1 MIALT
6 LAEIA
11 SAVGGELVSGAP
23 EHVVDGS
30 VETDS
35 RLVVPG
41 SVFFALLGEE
51 TDGHRFVPN
60 AVQAGAALVITERT
74 VEISEDAETAQIVV
88 ADGYAALA
96 ALAHEVVARVRASS
110 ADRVDAEGRPAQ
122 LKVVGITGSNGKT
135 STKNMLRTILE
146 QHGETVAPQGSFNN
160 HVGAPISMLRIT
172 HDTRYLVVEMG
183 ASGVG
188 HIAKLV
194 SIAEPDVGVVLKVGL
209 AHAGEFG
216 GIEATQRAKS
226 EMVIDLPSTATALL
240 NVDDDRVA
248 SMRDLTAAHVVGFG
262 TSADADYRIT
272 GIETDRSGTRF
283 TLTAPGVPHTGDES
297 ADRDRSADPAQPG
310 GTDRLPETVDVRL
323 VILGEHHAMNAS
335 AALTVAHLWGVP
347 LATGAEALASMTR
360 AERWRMELLQ
370 GGPEGVTVI
379 NDAYNASPDSTAAA
393 LRTLAQ
399 IVRPGERT
407 VAVLGEMAELGEYST
422 EEHDR
427 IGRLVVRLGIG
438 QLVVVGRGAMPIH
451 QAATL
456 EGSWDGES
464 VFIEDVD
471 DAVHQ
476 LQDMLRPGDVVLVK
490 SSKSAELR
498 FLGDR
503 LGGVPE

>member
-11 SAVGGELVSGAP
+11 TAVGGELIGGAQATDVAEP
-23 EHVVDGS
+23 GDLVVEGS

-35 RLVVPG
+35 RLVRPG
-41 SVFFALLGEE
+41 SVFFALPGEV
-51 TDGHRFVPN
+51 TDGRRFVP
-60 AVQAGAALVITERT
+60 AATEAGAALVITPERVDT
-74 VEISEDAETAQIVV
+74 TAPQIVV

-96 ALAHEVVARVRASS
+96 ALAHEVVTRVRMAS
-110 ADRVDAEGRPAQ
+110 ADRVDAEGRPAP
-122 LKVVGITGSNGKT
+122 LRVVGITGSNGKT

-160 HVGAPISMLRIT
+160 HVGAPISMLRVT
-172 HDTRYLVVEMG
+172 HDTRFLVVEMG

-188 HIAKLV
+188 HIAALV
-194 SIAEPDVGVVLKVGL
+194 RIAEPDVGVVLKVGL

-226 EMVIDLPSTATALL
+226 EMVTDLPASATALL

-248 SMRDLTAAHVVGFG
+248 SMRELTAAQVVGFG
-262 TSADADYRIT
+262 TSADAHYRIT

-283 TLTAPGVPHTGDES
+283 TLTAPPVPAADPS
-297 ADRDRSADPAQPG
+297 ADG
-310 GTDRLPETVDVRL
+310 GRTGGPDHVDVRL
-323 VILGEHHAMNAS
+323 AILGEHHAMNAA
-335 AALTVAHLWGVP
+335 AALTVAHRWGVP
-347 LATGAEALASMTR
+347 LADGAAALASMTR

-407 VAVLGEMAELGEYST
+407 VAVLGEMAELGEFST

-471 DAVHQ
+471 DAVRS

-503 LGGVPE
+503 LGGVTE

>member
-1 MIALT
+1 MIAMT

-11 SAVGGELVSGAP
+11 TAVGGELIGGAQATDVAEP
-23 EHVVDGS
+23 GDLVVEGS

-35 RLVVPG
+35 RLVRPG
-41 SVFFALLGEE
+41 SVFFALPGEV
-51 TDGHRFVPN
+51 TDGRRFVAA
-60 AVQAGAALVITERT
+60 AVDAGAALVITPERVDT
-74 VEISEDAETAQIVV
+74 TAPQIVV
-88 ADGYAALA
+88 ADGYEALA
-96 ALAHEVVARVRASS
+96 ALAHEVVTRVRMSTT
-110 ADRVDAEGRPAQ
+110 DRVDADGRPAP
-122 LKVVGITGSNGKT
+122 LRVVGITGSNGKT

-146 QHGETVAPQGSFNN
+146 QHGATVAPEGSFNN
-160 HVGAPISMLRIT
+160 HVGAPISMLRVT
-172 HDTRYLVVEMG
+172 YDTRYLVVEMG

-194 SIAEPDVGVVLKVGL
+194 SIAEPDLGVVLKVGL

-226 EMVIDLPSTATALL
+226 EMVTDLPETATALL

-248 SMRDLTAAHVVGFG
+248 SMRDLTAARVVGFG
-262 TSADADYRIT
+262 TSAEADYRIT

-283 TLTAPGVPHTGDES
+283 TLTAPPG
-297 ADRDRSADPAQPG
+297 QPG
-310 GTDRLPETVDVRL
+310 GPDHVDVRL
-323 VILGEHHAMNAS
+323 AILGEHHAMNAS

-347 LATGAEALASMTR
+347 LADGAAALASMTR

-407 VAVLGEMAELGEYST
+407 VAVLGEMAELGEFSV

-464 VFIEDVD
+464 VYIEDVD
-471 DAVHQ
+471 DAVRAMQ
-476 LQDMLRPGDVVLVK
+476 EMLRPGDVVLVK

-503 LGGVPE
+503 LGGVTE

>member
-1 MIALT
+1 MIAMT

-11 SAVGGELVSGAP
+11 TAVDGELIPGAQATDVADQGDL
-23 EHVVDGS
+23 VVDGT

-35 RLVVPG
+35 RLVTPG
-41 SVFFALLGEE
+41 SVFFALPGEV
-51 TDGHRFVPN
+51 TDGRRFVP
-60 AVQAGAALVITERT
+60 AATEAGAALVITPER
-74 VEISEDAETAQIVV
+74 VETTAPQIVV
-88 ADGYAALA
+88 ADGYDALA
-96 ALAHEVVARVRASS
+96 ALAHEVVTRVRMAT
-110 ADRVDAEGRPAQ
+110 ADRVDADGRPAP

-172 HDTRYLVVEMG
+172 EDTRYLVVEMG
-183 ASGVG
+183 ASGIG

-194 SIAEPDVGVVLKVGL
+194 AIAEPDVGVVLKVGL

-226 EMVIDLPSTATALL
+226 EMVTDLPGSATALL

-262 TSADADYRIT
+262 TSDDADYRIT
-272 GIETDRSGTRF
+272 GIETDRNGTRF
-283 TLTAPGVPHTGDES
+283 TLTAPPVRQEGDPS
-297 ADRDRSADPAQPG
+297 ADGRPG
-310 GTDRLPETVDVRL
+310 GTDHVDVQL
-323 VILGEHHAMNAS
+323 AILGEHHAMNAS

-347 LATGAEALASMTR
+347 LAAGAAALASMTR
-360 AERWRMELLQ
+360 AERWRMELLP
-370 GGPEGVTVI
+370 GGPDGVTVI

-407 VAVLGEMAELGEYST
+407 VAVLGEMAELGEFST

-471 DAVHQ
+471 DAVHS

-503 LGGVPE
+503 LGGVTE

>member
-1 MIALT
+1 MIAMT

-11 SAVGGELVSGAP
+11 TAVGGELIGGEQATDVAEPGDL
-23 EHVVDGS
+23 VVEGS

-35 RLVVPG
+35 RLVRPG
-41 SVFFALLGEE
+41 SVFFALPGEV
-51 TDGHRFVPN
+51 TDGRRFVPA
-60 AVQAGAALVITERT
+60 AVDAGAALVITPERVDT
-74 VEISEDAETAQIVV
+74 TAPQIVV
-88 ADGYAALA
+88 TDGYEALA
-96 ALAHEVVARVRASS
+96 ALAHEVVTRVRMST
-110 ADRVDAEGRPAQ
+110 ADRVDADGRPAP
-122 LKVVGITGSNGKT
+122 LRVVGITGSNGKT

-146 QHGETVAPQGSFNN
+146 QHGATVAPEGSFNN
-160 HVGAPISMLRIT
+160 HVGAPISMLRVT
-172 HDTRYLVVEMG
+172 YDSRYLVVEMG

-194 SIAEPDVGVVLKVGL
+194 SIAEPDLGVVLKVGL

-226 EMVIDLPSTATALL
+226 EMVTDLPATATALL

-248 SMRDLTAAHVVGFG
+248 SMRDLTAARVVGFG
-262 TSADADYRIT
+262 TSAEADYRIT

-283 TLTAPGVPHTGDES
+283 TLTAPPG
-297 ADRDRSADPAQPG
+297 QPG
-310 GTDRLPETVDVRL
+310 GPDHVDVRL
-323 VILGEHHAMNAS
+323 AILGEHHAMNAS

-347 LATGAEALASMTR
+347 LADGAAALASMTR

-407 VAVLGEMAELGEYST
+407 VAVLGEMAELGEYSV

-464 VFIEDVD
+464 VYIEDVD
-471 DAVHQ
+471 DAVRAMQ
-476 LQDMLRPGDVVLVK
+476 EMLRPGDVVLVK

-503 LGGVPE
+503 LGGVTE

>member
-1 MIALT
+1 MITLT

-11 SAVGGELVSGAP
+11 AAVDGELVSGAADTT
-23 EHVVDGS
+23 VDGS

-35 RLVVPG
+35 RLVSAG

-51 TDGHRFVPN
+51 TDGHRFVPA
-60 AVQAGAALVITERT
+60 AVDAGAALVVTERA
-74 VEISEDAETAQIVV
+74 VDLPEGAATAQIVV

-96 ALAHEVVARVRASS
+96 ALAHEVVARVRA
-110 ADRVDAEGRPAQ
+110 AGALR
-122 LKVVGITGSNGKT
+122 VVGITGSNGKT
-135 STKNMLRTILE
+135 STKNMLRTILSRV
-146 QHGETVAPQGSFNN
+146 GETVAPEGSFNN

-172 HDTRYLVVEMG
+172 ADTRFLVVEMG
-183 ASGVG
+183 ASGIG

-194 SIAEPDVGVVLKVGL
+194 RIAEPDVGVVLKVGL

-216 GIEATQRAKS
+216 GIEATERAKS
-226 EMVIDLPSTATALL
+226 EMVTDLPTTATALL

-248 SMRDLTAAHVVGFG
+248 RMRGRTAARVVGFG
-262 TSADADYRIT
+262 TSAGADYRIGGVT
-272 GIETDRSGTRF
+272 TDRDGTRF
-283 TLTAPGVPHTGDES
+283 TLTAPPVDPTDAVPGSPSS
-297 ADRDRSADPAQPG
+297 A
-310 GTDRLPETVDVRL
+310 PETVDVRL
-323 VILGEHHAMNAS
+323 AILGEHHAMNAA
-335 AALTVAHLWGVP
+335 AALSVAHLWGVP
-347 LATGAEALASMTR
+347 LSEGAAALASMTR

-370 GGPEGVTVI
+370 GPDGVTVI

-399 IVRPGERT
+399 VVRPGERT
-407 VAVLGEMAELGEYST
+407 VAVLGEMAELGEYSV

-438 QLVVVGRGAMPIH
+438 QLVVVGRGAMALH

-471 DAVHQ
+471 DAVRA
-476 LQDMLRPGDVVLVK
+476 LQEIVRPGDVVLVK
-490 SSKSAELR
+490 SSKSAGLR
-498 FLGDR
+498 FVGDR

>member
-1 MIALT
+1 MIAMT

-11 SAVGGELVSGAP
+11 TAVGGELIGGAQATDVAEP
-23 EHVVDGS
+23 GDLVVEGS

-35 RLVVPG
+35 RLVRPG
-41 SVFFALLGEE
+41 SVFFALPGEV
-51 TDGHRFVPN
+51 TDGRRFVPA
-60 AVQAGAALVITERT
+60 AVDAGAALVITPDR
-74 VEISEDAETAQIVV
+74 VETTAPQIVV
-88 ADGYAALA
+88 ADGYEALA
-96 ALAHEVVARVRASS
+96 ALAHEVVTRVRMST
-110 ADRVDAEGRPAQ
+110 ADRVDADGRPAP
-122 LKVVGITGSNGKT
+122 LRVVGITGSNGKT

-146 QHGETVAPQGSFNN
+146 QHGPTVAPEGSFNN
-160 HVGAPISMLRIT
+160 HVGAPISMLRVT
-172 HDTRYLVVEMG
+172 YDTRYLVVEMG

-194 SIAEPDVGVVLKVGL
+194 SIAEPDLGVVLKVGL

-226 EMVIDLPSTATALL
+226 EMVTDLPETATALL

-248 SMRDLTAAHVVGFG
+248 SMRDLTAARVVGFG
-262 TSADADYRIT
+262 TSAEADYRIT

-283 TLTAPGVPHTGDES
+283 TLTAPPG
-297 ADRDRSADPAQPG
+297 QPG
-310 GTDRLPETVDVRL
+310 GPDHVDVRL
-323 VILGEHHAMNAS
+323 AILGEHHAMNAS

-347 LATGAEALASMTR
+347 LADGAAALASMTR

-407 VAVLGEMAELGEYST
+407 VAVLGEMAELGEYSV

-464 VFIEDVD
+464 VYIEDVD
-471 DAVHQ
+471 DAVRAMQ
-476 LQDMLRPGDVVLVK
+476 EMLRPGDVVLVK

-503 LGGVPE
+503 LGGVTE

>member
-1 MIALT
+1 MIAMT

-11 SAVGGELVSGAP
+11 IAVGGELIGGAQATDVAEP
-23 EHVVDGS
+23 GDLVVEGS

-35 RLVVPG
+35 RLVRPG
-41 SVFFALLGEE
+41 SVFFALPGEV
-51 TDGHRFVPN
+51 TDGRRFVPA
-60 AVQAGAALVITERT
+60 AVDAGAALVITPEPVDT
-74 VEISEDAETAQIVV
+74 TAPQIVV
-88 ADGYAALA
+88 TDGYEALA
-96 ALAHEVVARVRASS
+96 ALAHEVVTRVRMST
-110 ADRVDAEGRPAQ
+110 ADRVDADGRPAP
-122 LKVVGITGSNGKT
+122 LRVVGITGSNGKT

-146 QHGETVAPQGSFNN
+146 QHGATVAPEGSFNN

-172 HDTRYLVVEMG
+172 YDTRYLVVEMG

-194 SIAEPDVGVVLKVGL
+194 SIAEPDLGVVLKVGL

-226 EMVIDLPSTATALL
+226 EMVTDLPETATALL

-248 SMRDLTAAHVVGFG
+248 SMRDLTAARVVGFG
-262 TSADADYRIT
+262 TSAEADYRIT

-283 TLTAPGVPHTGDES
+283 TVTAPPG
-297 ADRDRSADPAQPG
+297 QPG
-310 GTDRLPETVDVRL
+310 GPDHVDVRL
-323 VILGEHHAMNAS
+323 AILGEHHAMNAS
-335 AALTVAHLWGVP
+335 AALTVALLWGVP
-347 LATGAEALASMTR
+347 LADGAAALASMTR

-407 VAVLGEMAELGEYST
+407 VAVLGEMAELGEFSV

-464 VFIEDVD
+464 VYIEDVD
-471 DAVHQ
+471 DAVRAMQ
-476 LQDMLRPGDVVLVK
+476 EMLRPGDVVLVK

-503 LGGVPE
+503 LGGVTE